1 MVADVTQCP
10 LRKVVIIDVD
20 RAPQRRRQVRP
31 GAAAAGRQ
39 DLADAPVAA
48 LHPAVGLGMVRRNE
62 AVLKVR
68 CGTDPVAARLAPRL
82 TFAGGATAIGKFLA
96 VSGQDLAD
104 LPGGSLEKMGQK
116 ALGAGGGLFGPDLD
130 LNPTGG
136 AVAGGEPVATRVLVG
151 QLRQVRA
158 VAMHNARGIVFEGLA
173 GQFATLRAGQQGLE
187 IRDPLAAQA
196 AVEAGAGDTLMEE
209 LAGHRQRV
217 IQGQQQGL
225 TPGHPHRLLGGGE
238 GGLQAVRAVGTVGII
253 LPSSPLRTVAL
264 RR

>member
-1 MVADVTQCP
+1 MGADVTQCP

-20 RAPQRRRQVRP
+20 RAPQRRRQVLP

-48 LHPAVGLGMVRRNE
+48 LHPAVGLGMARRDE

-68 CGTDPVAARLAPRL
+68 CGTDPVAALLARRL
-82 TFAGGATAIGKFLA
+82 TFAGGATAIGPFLA

-158 VAMHNARGIVFEGLA
+158 VAMHNARGLVIKGFEGRFTASPRGAA
-173 GQFATLRAGQQGLE
+173 G
-187 IRDPLAAQA
+187 P
-196 AVEAGAGDTLMEE
+196 
-209 LAGHRQRV
+209 
-217 IQGQQQGL
+217 
-225 TPGHPHRLLGGGE
+225 
-238 GGLQAVRAVGTVGII
+238 
-253 LPSSPLRTVAL
+253 
-264 RR
+264 